1 MLVDTMGRFVE
12 SSLLV
17 VCSKIC
23 WCFGSW
29 AQRNKMWMIACYEIR
44 RRKSKR
50 KTRNKVEA
58 TNLSAARANTPMCE
72 EILIRAQRY
81 SCTDK
86 RKAHVDTHTHTDT
99 LVHTHM
105 GVYELVHTHKHTLI
119 HRDTHTH
126 MYIHTCIYVHP
137 HTHTHARVYY
147 TQTHILHTH
156 THTHAYIFTQ
166 ICVVQQ

>member
-1 MLVDTMGRFVE
+1 
-12 SSLLV
+12 
-17 VCSKIC
+17 
-23 WCFGSW
+23 
-29 AQRNKMWMIACYEIR
+29 MIACYEIR

-156 THTHAYIFTQ
+156 THTHTHTYSHKYVLCNNSNKCIQSNKHLFQ
-166 ICVVQQ
+166 IDIENHYKIQITLS